1 MQKTILQVSACL
13 AVVIL
18 VTGTVHAELKATITP
33 RIADEM
39 ETVRLTLRLP
49 DARRTEKLDLTVLDA
64 DFEVLGTQTSSE
76 YRSINGRVEA
86 FVEYQINLRPK
97 RSGELTV
104 PSINIGGETSKPLRL
119 TVRSLDPGVKQA
131 IEKMVF
137 FETDVSPNPVYVQAQ
152 TVLRRQL
159 FYSNGVQIYSDL
171 PGTPEVPD
179 AVVVPLGDTRSLNV
193 LRDGQRYGVIE
204 QRFAIYPESS
214 GTLIIPAISVTSSVR
229 VQSGDRIRRS
239 GVRIGTDE
247 LTVYVLPIPS
257 TYPADKPWLPATDIR
272 LNDTWTPAVASYQI
286 GDPVTRSII
295 VLATGNVGSAIPP
308 LGVTLPESNFRLY
321 PETPI
326 LHDDSSGDTVIG
338 ARLENFSIIPT
349 HPGQAYIPPIEVT
362 WWDTDDEQV
371 RVSRLAGISVEISG
385 SIPEEPSTP
394 TPTLET
400 STSAPS
406 TTEVEPGYE
415 STLSLSDLLTNK
427 LTWWLAGI
435 GLFTSVGW
443 LITLWKIR
451 AGFTWLPKRSAAN
464 ASSWLRLK
472 RACKGDDLHEIRS
485 SLTAFLAD
493 HYQAPGATA
502 IARFETLGD
511 NRELMRR
518 LNSSLYGMSTKSVS
532 GAEILV
538 AVKSLRAPIAKV
550 RKDPLPPLYS
560 R

>member
-1 MQKTILQVSACL
+1 MQKAFLQVSACL

-104 PSINIGGETSKPLRL
+104 PSINIGGESSKPLRL

-247 LTVYVLPIPS
+247 LTVEVLPIPS

-272 LNDTWTPAVASYQI
+272 LNDTWTPAVASYEI

-295 VLATGNVGSAIPP
+295 VLATDNVGSAIPP

-362 WWDTDDEQV
+362 WWDTDNEQV
-371 RVSRLAGISVEISG
+371 RVSRLAGISVEITG
-385 SIPEEPSTP
+385 SIAEEPSTP
-394 TPTLET
+394 TSAEA
-400 STSAPS
+400 STPAASK
-406 TTEVEPGYE
+406 TEAEPDYQATV
-415 STLSLSDLLTNK
+415 SINDLLTNK
-427 LTWWLAGI
+427 LTWWLLGI
-435 GLFTSVGW
+435 LLFTSVGW

-451 AGFTWLPKRSAAN
+451 AGFTLSPKRSAGN

-493 HYQAPGATA
+493 HYRAPGATA

-511 NRELMRR
+511 NRELMQR
-518 LNSSLYGMSTKSVS
+518 LNSALYGVSNKSVN

-538 AVKSLRAPIAKV
+538 AAKSLRVPIAKA

>member
-1 MQKTILQVSACL
+1 MHIFACL
-13 AVVIL
+13 AIAML
-18 VTGTVHAELKATITP
+18 AAGTVYGELRATITP

-39 ETVRLTLRLP
+39 ETVRLTLRAP
-49 DARRTEKLDLTVLDA
+49 DARRTEKLDLTALED

-97 RSGELTV
+97 RSGELTI
-104 PSINIGGETSKPLRL
+104 PSIDIGGESSRPLRL

-152 TVLRRQL
+152 TVLTRQL

-193 LRDGQRYGVIE
+193 FRDGQRYGVIE

-214 GTLIIPAISVTSSVR
+214 GTLVIPAIAVTSSVR

-247 LTVYVLPIPS
+247 LSVDVLPIPPG
-257 TYPADKPWLPATDIR
+257 YPLDQPWLPATNIR
-272 LNDTWTPAVASYQI
+272 LNDTWTPATTSYEI
-286 GDPVTRSII
+286 GDPVSRAII
-295 VLATGNVGSAIPP
+295 VLVTDNVGSAIPP

-326 LHDDSSGDTVIG
+326 LDDDSSGDTVIG

-349 HPGQAYIPPIEVT
+349 HPGKAYIPPIEVT
-362 WWDTDDEQV
+362 WWDTDNEQV
-371 RVSRLAGISVEISG
+371 RVSELPGISVDISG
-385 SIPEEPSTP
+385 DITADSAAPAPP
-394 TPTLET
+394 PPLET
-400 STSAPS
+400 TTPASSEITAEPVSQPQPS
-406 TTEVEPGYE
+406 SIE
-415 STLSLSDLLTNK
+415 DILTNK

-435 GLFTSVGW
+435 LLFTSAGW

-451 AGFTWLPKRSAAN
+451 SGFTFLPKRSSTRAN
-464 ASSWLRLK
+464 SWPRLK
-472 RACKGDDLHEIRS
+472 RACKGDDLHEIR
-485 SLTAFLAD
+485 
-493 HYQAPGATA
+493 
-502 IARFETLGD
+502 
-511 NRELMRR
+511 
-518 LNSSLYGMSTKSVS
+518 
-532 GAEILV
+532 
-538 AVKSLRAPIAKV
+538 
-550 RKDPLPPLYS
+550 
-560 R
+560 